1 MIWSFSRSAAAATPL
16 LKELS
21 NALDSVVNW
30 YSLGVKLG
38 LEDHELSTIEQ
49 NYRGDN
55 ERCKAKMLGRWLQIA
70 EFPTWQAVA
79 DALCLVGEHKV
90 AAKIQAKHCSSSSAG
105 TYVFICFRAEN
116 LIIVQYRKV
125 PSVACGHGD

>member
-38 LEDHELSTIEQ
+38 LEDHELRTIEQ
-49 NYRGDN
+49 NYRGDGS
-55 ERCKAKMLGRWLQIA
+55 ERCKHEVLSCWLRNT
-70 EFPTWQAVA
+70 ELPTWQAVA
-79 DALCLVGEHKV
+79 DALCQVGEHKV
-90 AAKIQAKHCSSSSAG
+90 AAKIQSKHCSSSSAG
-105 TYVFICFRAEN
+105 TYVFVLELRI
-116 LIIVQYRKV
+116 
-125 PSVACGHGD
+125 